1 MKLWKKVL
9 AAVTAGMLCLGCAG
23 VSGLQGVLGSVSAVL
38 PVCAAENDTA
48 YTVTVPVGTRTTQLT
63 YAVNA
68 EDTVEITDCENDA
81 AGDLE
86 IPAEIDGKTVTS
98 IGDSAFFGCTSL
110 TSVIIPNGV
119 ANIGDSAFGNCEKLE
134 NITIPSSVTNIGD
147 RSFAGC
153 ENLTSVIIPNSVAN
167 IGYSVFDG
175 CTSLAEITIPSS
187 VTSIGGNAFVNT
199 PWLAA
204 RQEENPLVIVNGIL
218 LDGTT
223 CTDEEIVI
231 PNDVTSICGFAF
243 WENHMTSV
251 VIPDSVTS
259 IGSYAFSDCGNLK
272 NITIPDS
279 VTFFGESVFTNTAW
293 VTYRYD
299 ENPLVIIN
307 HILVDVDRDQCSGK
321 VTIPDGVTSIA
332 GGAFAYCNQMTEIS
346 IPDSVNSIGSFAF
359 NDCMTLKEIAIPEGV
374 TSIDEATFYGCYSL
388 TSISIPKSVTFIGEV
403 VFCNCMN
410 LSDVYYAG
418 TPEQWNAIA
427 ITGGNST
434 DNYDNYFL
442 VTAAIHFADGT
453 VTKPADVVAGD
464 IDKNGDV
471 DSTDIYYVLYYVAN
485 IAVGNDGELSAKQIA
500 AADVD
505 GNGTVDSTDIYYMLY
520 YVALHGA
527 GMQKS
532 WEEILAK

>member
-1 MKLWKKVL
+1 MNLWKKVL

-23 VSGLQGVLGSVSAVL
+23 VSGLQGVLGSVSAVM

-110 TSVIIPNGV
+110 TSVIIPN
-119 ANIGDSAFGNCEKLE
+119 
-134 NITIPSSVTNIGD
+134 
-147 RSFAGC
+147 
-153 ENLTSVIIPNSVAN
+153 SVAN

-223 CTDEEIVI
+223 CTEEEIVI
-231 PNDVTSICGFAF
+231 PNDVISICGFAF

-293 VTYRYD
+293 VT
-299 ENPLVIIN
+299 
-307 HILVDVDRDQCSGK
+307 
-321 VTIPDGVTSIA
+321 
-332 GGAFAYCNQMTEIS
+332 
-346 IPDSVNSIGSFAF
+346 
-359 NDCMTLKEIAIPEGV
+359 
-374 TSIDEATFYGCYSL
+374 
-388 TSISIPKSVTFIGEV
+388 
-403 VFCNCMN
+403 
-410 LSDVYYAG
+410 
-418 TPEQWNAIA
+418 
-427 ITGGNST
+427 
-434 DNYDNYFL
+434 
-442 VTAAIHFADGT
+442 
-453 VTKPADVVAGD
+453 
-464 IDKNGDV
+464 
-471 DSTDIYYVLYYVAN
+471 
-485 IAVGNDGELSAKQIA
+485 
-500 AADVD
+500 
-505 GNGTVDSTDIYYMLY
+505 
-520 YVALHGA
+520 
-527 GMQKS
+527 
-532 WEEILAK
+532 

>member
-1 MKLWKKVL
+1 M
-9 AAVTAGMLCLGCAG
+9 
-23 VSGLQGVLGSVSAVL
+23 
-38 PVCAAENDTA
+38 
-48 YTVTVPVGTRTTQLT
+48 
-63 YAVNA
+63 
-68 EDTVEITDCENDA
+68 
-81 AGDLE
+81 
-86 IPAEIDGKTVTS
+86 
-98 IGDSAFFGCTSL
+98 
-110 TSVIIPNGV
+110 
-119 ANIGDSAFGNCEKLE
+119 
-134 NITIPSSVTNIGD
+134 
-147 RSFAGC
+147 
-153 ENLTSVIIPNSVAN
+153 
-167 IGYSVFDG
+167 
-175 CTSLAEITIPSS
+175 
-187 VTSIGGNAFVNT
+187 
-199 PWLAA
+199 
-204 RQEENPLVIVNGIL
+204 
-218 LDGTT
+218 
-223 CTDEEIVI
+223 VI
-231 PNDVTSICGFAF
+231 PNDVTSICGNAF
-243 WENHMTSV
+243 CGNHMTNV
-251 VIPDSVTS
+251 EIPDSVTS

-279 VTFFGESVFTNTAW
+279 VTFFGEGVFAGSLW
-293 VTYRYD
+293 LEYQYD

-307 HILVDVDRDQCSGK
+307 HILVDVDREQCSGK
-321 VTIPDGVTSIA
+321 VTIPDGVTSITE
-332 GGAFAYCNQMTEIS
+332 GAFAYCDQMTEIS

-359 NDCMTLKEIAIPEGV
+359 NGCMALKEIAIPEGV
-374 TSIDEATFYGCYSL
+374 TSIDAVTFYGCYSL

-427 ITGGNST
+427 ITGGNSI

-453 VTKPADVVAGD
+453 VTKPADVVSGD

-485 IAVGNDGELSAKQIA
+485 IAVGNDGELSTKQIA

-532 WEEILAK
+532 WKEILAK

>member
-23 VSGLQGVLGSVSAVL
+23 VSGLQGVLGSVSAVM

-110 TSVIIPNGV
+110 TSVIIPN
-119 ANIGDSAFGNCEKLE
+119 
-134 NITIPSSVTNIGD
+134 
-147 RSFAGC
+147 
-153 ENLTSVIIPNSVAN
+153 SVAN

-223 CTDEEIVI
+223 CTEEEIVI

-299 ENPLVIIN
+299 ENPL
-307 HILVDVDRDQCSGK
+307 G
-321 VTIPDGVTSIA
+321 
-332 GGAFAYCNQMTEIS
+332 
-346 IPDSVNSIGSFAF
+346 
-359 NDCMTLKEIAIPEGV
+359 
-374 TSIDEATFYGCYSL
+374 FYRGQY
-388 TSISIPKSVTFIGEV
+388 I
-403 VFCNCMN
+403 
-410 LSDVYYAG
+410 
-418 TPEQWNAIA
+418 
-427 ITGGNST
+427 
-434 DNYDNYFL
+434 
-442 VTAAIHFADGT
+442 
-453 VTKPADVVAGD
+453 
-464 IDKNGDV
+464 
-471 DSTDIYYVLYYVAN
+471 
-485 IAVGNDGELSAKQIA
+485 
-500 AADVD
+500 
-505 GNGTVDSTDIYYMLY
+505 
-520 YVALHGA
+520 
-527 GMQKS
+527 
-532 WEEILAK
+532 

>member
-23 VSGLQGVLGSVSAVL
+23 VSGLQGVLGSVSAVM

-98 IGDSAFFGCTSL
+98 IGDSAFYGCTS
-110 TSVIIPNGV
+110 
-119 ANIGDSAFGNCEKLE
+119 
-134 NITIPSSVTNIGD
+134 
-147 RSFAGC
+147 
-153 ENLTSVIIPNSVAN
+153 LTSVIIPNSVAN

-187 VTSIGGNAFVNT
+187 VTSVGGNAFQNT

-299 ENPLVIIN
+299 ENPLVIVN

-359 NDCMTLKEIAIPEGV
+359 NGCMTLKEIAIPEGV

-388 TSISIPKSVTFIGEV
+388 TSISIPKSVTFIGET

>member
-48 YTVTVPVGTRTTQLT
+48 YTVTVPMGTRTTQLT

-98 IGDSAFFGCTSL
+98 IGDSAF
-110 TSVIIPNGV
+110 
-119 ANIGDSAFGNCEKLE
+119 
-134 NITIPSSVTNIGD
+134 
-147 RSFAGC
+147 
-153 ENLTSVIIPNSVAN
+153 
-167 IGYSVFDG
+167 YG

-187 VTSIGGNAFVNT
+187 VTSIGGTAFQNT
-199 PWLAA
+199 PWLDA
-204 RQEENPLVIVNGIL
+204 RQEENSLVIVNGIL

-223 CTDEEIVI
+223 CTEEEIVI

-293 VTYRYD
+293 VTYQYD

-307 HILVDVDRDQCSGK
+307 HILVDVDREQCSGK
-321 VTIPDGVTSIA
+321 VTIPDGVTSITE
-332 GGAFAYCNQMTEIS
+332 GAFAYSDQMTEIS

-359 NDCMTLKEIAIPEGV
+359 NGCMALKEIAIPEGV
-374 TSIDEATFYGCYSL
+374 TSIDEATFYGCAR
-388 TSISIPKSVTFIGEV
+388 V
-403 VFCNCMN
+403 C
-410 LSDVYYAG
+410 
-418 TPEQWNAIA
+418 
-427 ITGGNST
+427 
-434 DNYDNYFL
+434 
-442 VTAAIHFADGT
+442 
-453 VTKPADVVAGD
+453 
-464 IDKNGDV
+464 
-471 DSTDIYYVLYYVAN
+471 
-485 IAVGNDGELSAKQIA
+485 
-500 AADVD
+500 
-505 GNGTVDSTDIYYMLY
+505 
-520 YVALHGA
+520 
-527 GMQKS
+527 
-532 WEEILAK
+532 

>member
-23 VSGLQGVLGSVSAVL
+23 VSGLQGVLGSVSAEL

-68 EDTVEITDCENDA
+68 DDTVEITDCENDA

-98 IGDSAFFGCTSL
+98 IGDSAFFGCTS
-110 TSVIIPNGV
+110 
-119 ANIGDSAFGNCEKLE
+119 
-134 NITIPSSVTNIGD
+134 
-147 RSFAGC
+147 
-153 ENLTSVIIPNSVAN
+153 LTSVIIPNSVAN

-223 CTDEEIVI
+223 CTEEEIVI

-259 IGSYAFSDCGNLK
+259 IGSYAF
-272 NITIPDS
+272 
-279 VTFFGESVFTNTAW
+279 F
-293 VTYRYD
+293 
-299 ENPLVIIN
+299 
-307 HILVDVDRDQCSGK
+307 
-321 VTIPDGVTSIA
+321 
-332 GGAFAYCNQMTEIS
+332 
-346 IPDSVNSIGSFAF
+346 
-359 NDCMTLKEIAIPEGV
+359 
-374 TSIDEATFYGCYSL
+374 
-388 TSISIPKSVTFIGEV
+388 
-403 VFCNCMN
+403 
-410 LSDVYYAG
+410 
-418 TPEQWNAIA
+418 
-427 ITGGNST
+427 
-434 DNYDNYFL
+434 
-442 VTAAIHFADGT
+442 
-453 VTKPADVVAGD
+453 
-464 IDKNGDV
+464 
-471 DSTDIYYVLYYVAN
+471 
-485 IAVGNDGELSAKQIA
+485 
-500 AADVD
+500 
-505 GNGTVDSTDIYYMLY
+505 
-520 YVALHGA
+520 
-527 GMQKS
+527 
-532 WEEILAK
+532 

>member
-63 YAVNA
+63 YTVNA
-68 EDTVEITDCENDA
+68 DDTVEITDCENDA

-98 IGDSAFFGCTSL
+98 MGYYSFSYCANL

-119 ANIGDSAFGNCEKLE
+119 ANIGDNAFGNCEKLE

-153 ENLTSVIIPNSVAN
+153 ENLTSVIIPNSVEN
-167 IGYSVFDG
+167 IGYSAFDG

-187 VTSIGGNAFVNT
+187 VTSIGGNAFLDT

-299 ENPLVIIN
+299 ENPFVIIN
-307 HILVDVDRDQCSGK
+307 HILVDVDYSQCSGK

-332 GGAFAYCNQMTEIS
+332 GGAFAYCDQMTEIS

-359 NDCMTLKEIAIPEGV
+359 NGCMTLKEIAIPEGV

-388 TSISIPKSVTFIGEV
+388 TSISIPKSVTFIGKV

-485 IAVGNDGELSAKQIA
+485 IAVGNDGELSTKQIA